1 MNSEETGLENTFAG
15 FEGHSEVEDDKRY
28 RLAMEAA
35 ELGTW
40 DFFPLSG
47 KMVWD
52 HRCRSMLGV
61 SPEEPVDY
69 TVFLRHVYSDD
80 RDRVD
85 RCLLE
90 ARTPSKNPAI
100 DCEFRTTVYH
110 DDQPTWIRLKGRVIF
125 NEDLQA
131 TRYICA
137 VMEVSDKHAE
147 SLKKLTLEL
156 ERTNRHL
163 EEFAFMTSHDL
174 QEPLRKI
181 RIFTQLLQEKI
192 SPVLHESA
200 RIYLD
205 KINASAIRMGALI
218 KCLLDYSRLSGNTSL
233 FMQTDLN
240 DMLHIVMTDLE
251 INIGRLNATIHVDKL
266 PVIEAIPV
274 QIVQLFTNLVNNALK
289 FSYENVPPVIHIEAR
304 DLLPQEV
311 AKYPSLNPRLQYTQV
326 TVRDNGIGF
335 DPAFSEQ
342 IFGIFQRLH
351 GQNQYEGT
359 GIGLSICRKIAN
371 NHNGHI
377 FADSKKD
384 VGTRF
389 HVILPYR
396 QK

>member
-1 MNSEETGLENTFAG
+1 MNSEETGLEHTFAG
-15 FEGHSEVEDDKRY
+15 LEGQGDAEDDKRY

-47 KMVWD
+47 KMVWN
-52 HRCRSMLGV
+52 HQCRSLFGV
-61 SPEEPVDY
+61 SPHEPVDY
-69 TVFLRHVYSDD
+69 TVFLDHIYIDD

-85 RCLLE
+85 RCLHE
-90 ARTPSKNPAI
+90 VRTASGNHTI

-110 DDQPTWIRLKGRVIF
+110 NEQPKWIRLKGKVIF
-125 NEDLQA
+125 NESLQA
-131 TRYICA
+131 TRFICV

-156 ERTNRHL
+156 ERTNQHL

-181 RIFTQLLQEKI
+181 RIFTQLLQEKL
-192 SPVLHESA
+192 SPVIHENA
-200 RIYLD
+200 RLYLD

-218 KCLLDYSRLSGNTSL
+218 RCLLDYSRLSGNTAL
-233 FMQTDLN
+233 FIQTDLN
-240 DMLHIVMTDLE
+240 EMLHIVMTDLE
-251 INIGRLNATIHVDKL
+251 INISRVNATIHVDPL

-289 FSYENVPPVIHIEAR
+289 FSCENVPPVINIEAR
-304 DLLPQEV
+304 DLSPQEV
-311 AKYPSLNPRLQYTQV
+311 AKYPSLNPRLKYTQI

-342 IFGIFQRLH
+342 IFGLFQRLH

-359 GIGLSICRKIAN
+359 GIGLSICRKIAT

-384 VGTRF
+384 MGTRF